1 MAVCEVAGSVIFS
14 MLCFMGKAVD
24 LRYLLES
31 TLMLSSGQQPKQE
44 VEQTQLAF
52 SLRASQPG
60 RTFVIGLVF
69 HM

>member
-1 MAVCEVAGSVIFS
+1 
-14 MLCFMGKAVD
+14 MLA
-24 LRYLLES
+24 
-31 TLMLSSGQQPKQE
+31 SSGQQPKQE

-69 HM
+69 LM